1 MNYNLPILHISS
13 YYIHLTHVSIF
24 KLPIDLYEKT
34 YRTRHCVTRYNR
46 IFSFA
51 QFFVLKSW
59 YGFFLWSGPNLYLS
73 SSCFSE
79 SVTDSSVPV
88 DAGKPRCS
96 LASLVEKNWTPER
109 YGFSVVNRAPK
120 DQEFLEEESA
130 ICHRRL
136 LSTVNSVFEKPWC
149 TLVGYSACAP
159 RRFKRDFDSFC
170 NFWIYP
176 RRTDWWRISGKCN

>member
-1 MNYNLPILHISS
+1 MNYNLRILHISS
-13 YYIHLTHVSIF
+13 YYIHLTHVSIL
-24 KLPIDLYEKT
+24 KLPIDVYEKT

-46 IFSFA
+46 IFSFT
-51 QFFVLKSW
+51 QFLVFVSFFKSL
-59 YGFFLWSGPNLYLS
+59 YRFFSFIWSYLYLL

-96 LASLVEKNWTPER
+96 LASLVEENWTPER
-109 YGFSVVNRAPK
+109 SGFSVVNQAPK
-120 DQEFLEEESA
+120 DQEFLEEESD

-149 TLVGYSACAP
+149 TSVGYSACAP

-170 NFWIYP
+170 NFWTYP
-176 RRTDWWRISGKCN
+176 RRTDW